1 MTNYEPCS
9 ICEEYIEDVICDK
22 DKCPV
27 KKMKSEIEDL
37 FYKLSGV
44 MHYVDKWLDG
54 DELKQDEV
62 NRAMLMREKT
72 LQMVENL
79 EKENKEIWEER
90 CRIYES
96 LQEAKAENEKLNFLL
111 KDNWRRIEELD
122 KLNEKKV
129 NMTGFNK
136 DVEYLR
142 DWNKDLALTN
152 DEQEAI
158 DVHNRCIRAYE
169 LLTLCFS
176 LLERQ
181 QHSPYVLNLL
191 EEILV
196 DGDGDE
202 CDGGYVFE
210 EIENLL
216 IESGELTEEE
226 E

>member
-1 MTNYEPCS
+1 
-9 ICEEYIEDVICDK
+9 
-22 DKCPV
+22 
-27 KKMKSEIEDL
+27 MKER
-37 FYKLSGV
+37 FY
-44 MHYVDKWLDG
+44 G
-54 DELKQDEV
+54 DF
-62 NRAMLMREKT
+62 M
-72 LQMVENL
+72 
-79 EKENKEIWEER
+79 I
-90 CRIYES
+90 
-96 LQEAKAENEKLNFLL
+96 
-111 KDNWRRIEELD
+111 
-122 KLNEKKV
+122 
-129 NMTGFNK
+129 GFNK
-136 DVEYLR
+136 DVEYLK

-176 LLERQ
+176 LLARQ